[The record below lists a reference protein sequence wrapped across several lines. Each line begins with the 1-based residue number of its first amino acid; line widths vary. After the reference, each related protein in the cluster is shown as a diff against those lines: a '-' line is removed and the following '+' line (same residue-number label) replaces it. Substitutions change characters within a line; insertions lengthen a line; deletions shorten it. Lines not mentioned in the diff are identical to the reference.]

1 MNTLNFDTGIVKHSI
16 NGKYE
21 VEFNP
26 TDVAFAERLGRA
38 FDELER
44 KQESKRK
51 EIESASTAE
60 VFDLARKWDAEMREV
75 IDEVF
80 GGPLCASVFGNTSVY
95 ALANGLPLWAN
106 LMIAV
111 MDEMDMECLCMSAI
125 VDGHINAQIS
135 HEHRLLVLSPRN
147 PFPRKGSSTVQK

>member
-1 MNTLNFDTGIVKHSI
+1 MNTLNFDTGVVKHSI

-44 KQESKRK
+44 KHESKRK
-51 EIESASTAE
+51 AIESASTAE

-80 GGPLCASVFGNTSVY
+80 GGPLCASVFGDTSVY

-106 LMIAV
+106 LMLAV
-111 MDEMDMECLCMSAI
+111 MDEMDAAI
-125 VDGHINAQIS
+125 IREKKATD
-135 HEHRLLVLSPRN
+135 PRIL
-147 PFPRKGSSTVQK
+147 KYTKKYHK